1 MLRMK
6 YRVVVS
12 VRAQADLRSVLD
24 YLSVEAGPRVAVGMV
39 DKLTAATDELGD
51 KALRFALAPQHEETG
66 VRRRVVGRYNIY
78 YRVKDETVTVLT
90 FLHHARDSER
100 VLFPD
105 D

>member
-1 MLRMK
+1 MLKMK

-12 VRAQADLRSVLD
+12 VRAKADLRLVLD
-24 YLSVEAGPRVAVGMV
+24 YLSAEASPRIAIGMV
-39 DKLTAATDELGD
+39 DKLTAATEGLGD
-51 KALRFALAPQHEETG
+51 SALRFALSPRHEKTG

-90 FLHHARDSER
+90 VLHHARDSER
-100 VLFPD
+100 LLFPD